1 MKIMNL
7 RYLFAVPVA
16 LLAFTACED
25 LDTKPEGDILTSEQ
39 KQEISDAL
47 PKRAEAG
54 VRAVFTQFNV
64 YAPNYSL
71 FGTVRHN
78 DFGFCTILAMTD
90 ANTEDV
96 VAANSGYNW
105 YGGGLRYTDRSY
117 TSYESD
123 IVWNNHYSIIFSAN
137 NVIASIDPQTTDSQA
152 QFYLAQGLAGRA
164 FAYWSLAQLYQFNY
178 KGHEN
183 SPCVPLITNEN
194 SSDAALNGAPRAT
207 VQAVYDQIKADL
219 DKAIELLTAT
229 KQKRSDRR
237 YIDLS
242 VAYGLRARMNMSMQ
256 NWSAA
261 AQDASSAISSSDA
274 RPATIAEVSAPTFSN
289 STEPDWMWGV
299 LIAETDDVVSSG
311 IVNWISHCGTFN
323 YGYCQYSGGRQMSK
337 KLYES
342 IDDTDIRK
350 GWFTNE
356 KGVCANVSAEWQ
368 AYLSSTYPPTDKQ
381 KAAGAVATPYLGCK
395 FAPYQ
400 NVLDNDVNAND
411 IPLMRIEEMYLIKAE
426 AEAMA
431 GGNGKAT
438 LVEFVK
444 TYRDPSYEF
453 NGSDVQAEVYRQKRI
468 EFWGEGIIW
477 YDVMR
482 LNKGVDRR
490 GAGYTAA
497 AIFNIPSGD
506 PILLWRLPQS
516 EIQGNSALT
525 DDDNNKA
532 TEAPTPVDDADV
544 SL

>member
-1 MKIMNL
+1 MKL

-25 LDTKPEGDILTSEQ
+25 LDTQPEGDILTGKQ

-47 PKRAEAG
+47 PQRAEAG
-54 VRAVFTQFNV
+54 VRAIFTQFNV
-64 YAPNYSL
+64 YAPNYTL
-71 FGTVRHN
+71 FNNAVRHN
-78 DFGFCTILAMTD
+78 DFGFSTNLGMMD

-96 VAANSGYNW
+96 VAANVGYNW

-123 IVWNNHYSIIFSAN
+123 IVWNNHYNIIFNAN
-137 NVIASIDPQTTDSQA
+137 NVIASVDPETTDSQA

-178 KGHEN
+178 KGHES

-194 SSDAALNGAPRAT
+194 SSEAALNGAPRAT
-207 VQAVYDQIKADL
+207 VQDVYVQIKADL

-237 YIDLS
+237 YIDLA
-242 VAYGLRARMNMSMQ
+242 VAYGLRARMNLSMQ
-256 NWSAA
+256 NWGEAA
-261 AQDASSAISSSDA
+261 SDAANAIKTSDA
-274 RPATIAEVSAPTFSN
+274 RPATIAEVSAPTFMNSN
-289 STEPDWMWGV
+289 EPNWMWGV

-323 YGYCQYSGGRQMSK
+323 YGYGQYSGGRQISK
-337 KLYES
+337 KLYKT

-350 GWFTNE
+350 GWWTNE
-356 KGVCANVSAEWQ
+356 KGICPNISAEWQ
-368 AYLSSTYPPTDKQ
+368 DYLSSTFKPTKDQ
-381 KAAGAVATPYLGCK
+381 QEEGAVATPYLSCK

-426 AEAMA
+426 AEAMS
-431 GGNGKAT
+431 GGDGKGT
-438 LVEFVK
+438 LVDFVK
-444 TYRDPSYEF
+444 TYRDPAYEF
-453 NGSDVQAEVYRQKRI
+453 SGTDIQNEVYRQKRI
-468 EFWGEGIIW
+468 EFWGEGLIW

-497 AIFNIPSGD
+497 AVFNIPPGD
-506 PILLWRLPQS
+506 PILLWRLPQT

-532 TEAPTPVDDADV
+532 TEAPKPVDDADV